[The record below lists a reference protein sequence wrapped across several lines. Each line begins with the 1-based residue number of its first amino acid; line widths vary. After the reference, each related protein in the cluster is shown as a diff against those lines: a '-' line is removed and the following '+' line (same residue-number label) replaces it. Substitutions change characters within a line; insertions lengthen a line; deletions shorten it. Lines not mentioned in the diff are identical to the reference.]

1 MSLGYVHKIRLTT
14 IDHET
19 FCILNDILHNITA
32 NKGRIIDRRDWDR
45 YEFDITLPAQMAALP
60 IINSDVNELFGITLD
75 KFSKVHIVYN
85 SSYHTS
91 CGEVIYISKSPHD
104 LVNSD
109 IRAYLRNQQSLN
121 NVKDLDLR
129 ECIKKRHNSDN
140 DSGLDFPTLLKW
152 RICYDSNDPEV
163 ISNRIDGAAVKIIK
177 TTLSDP
183 PIYRT
188 VGFLNDPKVISQE
201 KALQISKSY
210 IDSIGAAVI
219 KEFFSGTNIRK
230 L

>member
-1 MSLGYVHKIRLTT
+1 MSRGYVHKIKLTT

-19 FCILNDILHNITA
+19 FCILNDILHNI
-32 NKGRIIDRRDWDR
+32 NGDKVEIINRRDWER
-45 YEFDITLPAQMAALP
+45 YEFDVTLPAQMSTLR
-60 IINSDVNELFGITLD
+60 IINSDVTELFGITLN

-91 CGEVIYISKSPHD
+91 CGEVIYISKNPRD

-109 IRAYLRNQQSLN
+109 IHECIRKQKSLN
-121 NVKDLDLR
+121 
-129 ECIKKRHNSDN
+129 N

-152 RICYDSNDPEV
+152 RICYDSNDPEAV
-163 ISNRIDGAAVKIIK
+163 SNRIDGAAVKIIK
-177 TTLSDP
+177 TNLSDP

-188 VGFLNDPKVISQE
+188 VGFLNDPKIVSRA
-201 KALQISKSY
+201 KTLQILESY
-210 IDSIGAAVI
+210 TDNIGAAVI
-219 KEFFSGTNIRK
+219 KEFFSGTDIRK